1 MNRRAALLAAF
12 VVLLPLFAAAQQL
25 QLTGLD
31 GKSVTV
37 SPADLKG
44 MPHQKVSVV
53 NGHTSQKE
61 NYEGVL
67 LSDVLAKV
75 DAPAGQKLHGPALLT
90 YVKAS
95 ASDNYQVLFSLA
107 EIDQATH
114 KNQII
119 VADQMDGKAIN
130 AKEGPLKLVVPEDTH
145 PSRSIRMLTSI
156 SLHKAE

>member
-1 MNRRAALLAAF
+1 MNIRATSFAF
-12 VVLLPLFAAAQQL
+12 FVLFLPLFAAAQQL
-25 QLTGLD
+25 QLAGLD

-37 SPADLKG
+37 TSGDLKS
-44 MPHQKVSVV
+44 MSRQKVSVM
-53 NGHTSQKE
+53 NGHTRRKE

-90 YVKAS
+90 YVKAG

-119 VADQMDGKAIN
+119 VADQMNGKAIDD
-130 AKEGPLKLVVPEDTH
+130 KEGPLKLVVPEDTH